1 MIQETNIVMTYCL
14 IVKFVRIFSQI
25 FKIENNHYL
34 FLYFTKKR
42 FWRPLLINV
51 CLISIQQ
58 FSGHFSLTYR
68 LQCLYRILSINEIIP
83 TVIAILLLQVSISM
97 LYIYMKYLIYNWI
110 FLIVVKD
117 VCIYYTTKSQIYNT
131 HASYSLGG
139 NLVARRARGGVL
151 VPSQILNSA

>member
-14 IVKFVRIFSQI
+14 IVKFVCIFSQM
-25 FKIENNHYL
+25 FKIEKNHYL

-58 FSGHFSLTYR
+58 FSGHFSLTYK

-83 TVIAILLLQVSISM
+83 TVIAILLLQVSISV
-97 LYIYMKYLIYNWI
+97 LYVNI
-110 FLIVVKD
+110 
-117 VCIYYTTKSQIYNT
+117 
-131 HASYSLGG
+131 
-139 NLVARRARGGVL
+139 
-151 VPSQILNSA
+151 